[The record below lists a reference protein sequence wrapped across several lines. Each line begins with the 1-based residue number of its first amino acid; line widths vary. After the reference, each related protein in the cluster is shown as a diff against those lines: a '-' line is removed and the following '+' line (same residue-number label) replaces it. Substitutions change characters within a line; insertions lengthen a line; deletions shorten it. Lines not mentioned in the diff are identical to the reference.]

1 MDDTLNL
8 ENTFLVATPAM
19 QDPRFRQ
26 SVIYMCA
33 HDEGGAMGIV
43 VNKAKRG
50 ALGGA
55 IHLSDMLEQ
64 VGVEGRPH
72 VADTPVLEGGPVD
85 IERGFVLHTGEYQT
99 PEATL
104 PISDTLMLTSTRE
117 VLDALVTDKAPAR
130 AVLAIGYAGWGEG
143 QIEEELA
150 QNAWIVCR
158 PEDPGV
164 LDDLVFG
171 EGLDAKWS
179 DALAVLGIEP
189 SQLAAMGGSA

>member
-8 ENTFLVATPAM
+8 ENSFLVATPAM

-64 VGVEGRPH
+64 VGVEGQPN

-85 IERGFVLHTGEYQT
+85 MERGFVLHTGEYQT

-150 QNAWIVCR
+150 QSAWIVCR
-158 PEDPGV
+158 PEDPET
-164 LDDLVFG
+164 LDKLVFG
-171 EGLDAKWS
+171 EGLDAKWT